1 MHATSTSAPLPCH
14 VALRGRGALR
24 RVEREGG
31 GEDRDGERREPEDVA
46 VDHQPRGLLVLERER
61 AHLR

>member
-1 MHATSTSAPLPCH
+1 MHMPPLPCY
-14 VALRGRGALR
+14 VALRGRRALR

-31 GEDRDGERREPEDVA
+31 GEDRDGERRRADDIA
-46 VDHQPRGLLVLERER
+46 VDYQPRGLLRLERER